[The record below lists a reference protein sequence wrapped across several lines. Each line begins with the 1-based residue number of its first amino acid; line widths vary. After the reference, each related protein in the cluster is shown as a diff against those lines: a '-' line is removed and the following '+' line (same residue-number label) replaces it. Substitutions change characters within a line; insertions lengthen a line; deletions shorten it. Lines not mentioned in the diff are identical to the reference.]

1 MQEQQIDPETAAK
14 GKRRLITIF
23 CVMITILL
31 LGILLYYVNCIRPV
45 DNFRTLYTDGQYE
58 AALTLY
64 ENTLS
69 KVDGNARKAEQ
80 CVRDHLE
87 HAWAQYRD
95 AVIDR
100 SQMETACAVAE
111 KYPALEEDLAALKP
125 DLTLLYASRAAYEE
139 GCSLLD
145 AGQYLDAI
153 AQFSSMSENDTL
165 YIEGTSRIRE
175 AQESYCQQIVAQTGA
190 LMSQAR
196 YEDAMTAVEDALTRF
211 PEATTL
217 TAQKEVIYN
226 AYKDYRKQTSM
237 AEAQAALDQG
247 NLEEA
252 LRILAPLK
260 KDYPDDADLSA
271 LTDQYEASYC
281 AQIAEAATP
290 LLEERQY
297 RQAFDIV
304 SPAYDIFPENDTI
317 ASLYDQAE
325 GHLPKAADALS
336 WENDTLRGT
345 KTIGDNVED
354 THGNLYGHAIIYT
367 EPSAISMQTMT
378 YSEGKDLCQLNGRY
392 TRRQGTLAVKAGSR
406 GIQNGHTGT
415 FRIYGDDTL
424 LFEAGDLSEESEPQT
439 FDLDVSGVKTL
450 TFAFESGTGLKYLLG
465 DVNLYRYYEPQES

>member
-1 MQEQQIDPETAAK
+1 MQEQPIDQEAAAR

-100 SQMETACAVAE
+100 TQMETACAAAE
-111 KYPALEEDLAALKP
+111 KYPALEGDLAALKP
-125 DLTLLYASRAAYEE
+125 QLTLLYASRAAYEE
-139 GCSLLD
+139 GCRLLE

-165 YIEGTSRIRE
+165 YIEGTDKSQE
-175 AQESYCQQIVAQTGA
+175 ARQGYCQQIVTQTGT
-190 LMSQAR
+190 LMEQSQ
-196 YEDAMTAVEDALTRF
+196 YEDAMTAVEEALTRF
-211 PEATTL
+211 PEDATL
-217 TAQKEVIYN
+217 TSQKEVIYN
-226 AYKDYRKQTSM
+226 AYRDYRKQTSM

-281 AQIAEAATP
+281 AQIAEAAAP

-325 GHLPKAADALS
+325 GHLPKAVDALS

-345 KTIGDNVED
+345 KTTGDNVED
-354 THGNLYGHAIIYT
+354 THGNLYGHAIVYT

-392 TRRQGTLAVKAGSR
+392 TRLQGTLAVKAGSR
-406 GIQNGHTGT
+406 GIQNGHTGI

-424 LFEAGDLSEESEPQT
+424 LFEAGDLSEASEPQT

>member
-1 MQEQQIDPETAAK
+1 MQEQPIDQEAAAR

-87 HAWAQYRD
+87 HAWAQYWD

-297 RQAFDIV
+297 RPSTSF
-304 SPAYDIFPENDTI
+304 PRPTIFSRRMTPSLRCMIRPRDTC
-317 ASLYDQAE
+317 
-325 GHLPKAADALS
+325 PKP
-336 WENDTLRGT
+336 RMPFPG
-345 KTIGDNVED
+345 KTI
-354 THGNLYGHAIIYT
+354 H
-367 EPSAISMQTMT
+367 SAAQ
-378 YSEGKDLCQLNGRY
+378 R
-392 TRRQGTLAVKAGSR
+392 
-406 GIQNGHTGT
+406 
-415 FRIYGDDTL
+415 
-424 LFEAGDLSEESEPQT
+424 P
-439 FDLDVSGVKTL
+439 
-450 TFAFESGTGLKYLLG
+450 SGTMWKTPTATCT
-465 DVNLYRYYEPQES
+465 DMPSSTQNPAPFPCRP

>member
-1 MQEQQIDPETAAK
+1 MQEQPIDQEAAAR

-325 GHLPKAADALS
+325 GHLPQS
-336 WENDTLRGT
+336 RGCPF
-345 KTIGDNVED
+345 
-354 THGNLYGHAIIYT
+354 L
-367 EPSAISMQTMT
+367 
-378 YSEGKDLCQLNGRY
+378 GKRY
-392 TRRQGTLAVKAGSR
+392 TPRHKDHRGQCGRHPRQPVRTCHHLHRTQRHFHADHDLFRRKRPVPAERTLHTAAGHPGRQSRFPGHPERPHRHLPHLRRRYTAVR
-406 GIQNGHTGT
+406 G
-415 FRIYGDDTL
+415 R
-424 LFEAGDLSEESEPQT
+424 
-439 FDLDVSGVKTL
+439 
-450 TFAFESGTGLKYLLG
+450 
-465 DVNLYRYYEPQES
+465 

>member
-1 MQEQQIDPETAAK
+1 MQEQPIDQETAAR

-45 DNFRTLYTDGQYE
+45 NTFRALYADGQYE
-58 AALTLY
+58 QALTLY

-69 KVDGNARKAEQ
+69 KVGGNARKAEQ
-80 CVRDHLE
+80 CVREHLE
-87 HAWAQYRD
+87 NSWSQYEAAAIERE
-95 AVIDR
+95 
-100 SQMETACAVAE
+100 QMETAYAAAE
-111 KYPALEEDLAALKP
+111 KYPALEADLAALKP
-125 DLTLLYASRAAYEE
+125 QLTALYTSRAAYEE
-139 GCSLLD
+139 GCTLLE
-145 AGQYLDAI
+145 AGQYLDAM
-153 AQFSSMSENDTL
+153 ARFSSMSENDSL
-165 YIEGTSRIRE
+165 YIEGTAKSQE
-175 AQESYCQQIVAQTGA
+175 AQKGYCQQIVNQTGA
-190 LMSQAR
+190 LMTQAQ

-211 PEATTL
+211 PGDATL

-237 AEAQAALDQG
+237 AEAQTALDQG

-271 LTDQYEASYC
+271 LTDQYETSYC
-281 AQIAEAATP
+281 SQIAEAASP

-297 RQAFDIV
+297 QQAFDIV
-304 SPAYDIFPENDTI
+304 SPAYDIFPENETI
-317 ASLYDQAE
+317 AGLYDQAE
-325 GHLPKAADALS
+325 GHLPKSMDTLS

-345 KTIGDNVED
+345 KTTGDNVED
-354 THGNLYGHAIIYT
+354 THGNLYEHAVIYT
-367 EPSAISMQTMT
+367 EPSAISMQTMA

-392 TRRQGTLAVKAGSR
+392 TRLQGTLAIKAGSR
-406 GIQNGHTGT
+406 GIQNDRTGI

-424 LFEAGDLSEESEPQT
+424 LFEAGELSEESEPQS

-465 DVNLYRYYEPQES
+465 DVNFYRYYEPQEP

>member
-1 MQEQQIDPETAAK
+1 MQEQPIDQEAAAK

-23 CVMITILL
+23 CVLITVLL

-45 DNFRTLYTDGQYE
+45 DTFRTLYAGEQYE
-58 AALTLY
+58 QALTLY

-69 KVDGNARKAEQ
+69 KVGGNARKAEQ
-80 CVRDHLE
+80 CVRDNLE
-87 HAWAQYRD
+87 HAWAQYQE
-95 AVIDR
+95 AAIDR
-100 SQMETACAVAE
+100 TQMETACAAAE
-111 KYPALEEDLAALKP
+111 KYPALEGDLAALKP
-125 DLTLLYASRAAYEE
+125 QLTLLYASRAAYEE
-139 GCSLLD
+139 GCRLLE

-165 YIEGTSRIRE
+165 YIEGTDKSQE
-175 AQESYCQQIVAQTGA
+175 ARQGYCQQIVTQTST
-190 LMSQAR
+190 LMEQSQ
-196 YEDAMTAVEDALTRF
+196 YEDAMTAVEEALTRF
-211 PEATTL
+211 PEDATL

-226 AYKDYRKQTSM
+226 AYRDYWKQTSM

-260 KDYPDDADLSA
+260 KDYPDDTDLSA

-281 AQIAEAATP
+281 AQIAEAASP
-290 LLEERQY
+290 LLAERQY
-297 RQAFDIV
+297 AQAFDIV

-345 KTIGDNVED
+345 KTTGDNVED

-392 TRRQGTLAVKAGSR
+392 TRLQGTLAVKAGSR